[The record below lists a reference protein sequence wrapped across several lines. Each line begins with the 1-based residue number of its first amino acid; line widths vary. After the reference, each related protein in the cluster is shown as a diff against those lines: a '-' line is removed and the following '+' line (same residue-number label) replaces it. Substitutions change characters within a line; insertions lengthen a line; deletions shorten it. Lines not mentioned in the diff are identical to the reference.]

1 MKTNN
6 SSHSK
11 EKNWFVF
18 LLLMAGCISLLH
30 QQPPVI
36 NQPSTCLIST
46 YVCFLSIDILTVII
60 LFYFIKFNKSKDSLN
75 SLKEKRN
82 LFYFFLIEGNWW
94 IVDLWLLPPSLKKL
108 ISSNYGVVGY
118 RFDAQRLTQSIHQIS
133 LQSHLFSCFL
143 LSFFNKHN
151 SFHSPSFVL
160 SAVGRE
166 DKSKWREEKAD
177 LSSCGICWKQWSRP
191 KPTNESNLKRIAE
204 VCLAAVDAAP
214 PA

>member
-1 MKTNN
+1 M
-6 SSHSK
+6 H
-11 EKNWFVF
+11 
-18 LLLMAGCISLLH
+18 L
-30 QQPPVI
+30 
-36 NQPSTCLIST
+36 PSTCLIST

-133 LQSHLFSCFL
+133 LQSLQFFIFSLILSLFNQLTL
-143 LSFFNKHN
+143 LPQLVFSLQFNKEWAREMKWKR
-151 SFHSPSFVL
+151 S
-160 SAVGRE
+160 SAALE
-166 DKSKWREEKAD
+166 W
-177 LSSCGICWKQWSRP
+177 SS
-191 KPTNESNLKRIAE
+191 
-204 VCLAAVDAAP
+204 LAAEGR
-214 PA
+214 